1 MLLHNFVTA
10 KITLI
15 ECIIVVVYMWYIT
28 YIIYDICVYCILYTV
43 KYIYIYIYIY
53 NSTIVIDTNVSATL
67 RTSYI
72 IVMNNYY

>member
-1 MLLHNFVTA
+1 M
-10 KITLI
+10 
-15 ECIIVVVYMWYIT
+15 
-28 YIIYDICVYCILYTV
+28 CILYTV
-43 KYIYIYIYIY
+43 YSEIYIYIYIYIY